1 MDFEYGC
8 ATVNKFAFLDEN
20 EVEDPSDLL
29 AQVSLA
35 KEAATKKPVGK
46 VDPKAKK
53 VDPKKAPAKDANKKP
68 LQPSDNAKKTENK
81 DSGLLLIFN
90 SSISNIYFLCKL
102 SKKKFFLNLLYVLL

>member
-35 KEAATKKPVGK
+35 KEAAAKKPAK
-46 VDPKAKK
+46 VDAKGK
-53 VDPKKAPAKDANKKP
+53 KIDPKKAKEASKKP
-68 LQPSDNAKKTENK
+68 LQPSDNAKKVETK
-81 DSGLLLIFN
+81 DSGLFN
-90 SSISNIYFLCKL
+90 RSNSISNFP
-102 SKKKFFLNLLYVLL
+102 FPVN